1 MPDPNIYYRTRI
13 FRHSDRHA
21 ARDRRTPS
29 SGRKKN
35 RLQDQWRVFLLP
47 AGAAACGG
55 RDQRPL
61 HTDPRRHHGDLP
73 SGTAENRHSKTSG
86 IKLSRGLLRAFAT
99 APYLS
104 PALACII
111 KRDLQKQI
119 SFYYGAG
126 DEARTRYLHLGKVA
140 LYRMSYTR
148 GTGLII
154 AEFSKMSSLFYGSS
168 EISLAA
174 VPQAGKAE

>member
-1 MPDPNIYYRTRI
+1 MNGKRIVSAALALLLAAGMPI
-13 FRHSDRHA
+13 
-21 ARDRRTPS
+21 
-29 SGRKKN
+29 
-35 RLQDQWRVFLLP
+35 
-47 AGAAACGG
+47 
-55 RDQRPL
+55 
-61 HTDPRRHHGDLP
+61 DPRRHHGDLP
-73 SGTAENRHSKTSG
+73 SGAAGNRSSQASG
-86 IKLSRGLLRAFAT
+86 ITHEQGTASAVPLLFV
-99 APYLS
+99 YKS
-104 PALACII
+104 

-168 EISLAA
+168 EISLGA

>member
-1 MPDPNIYYRTRI
+1 MLGI
-13 FRHSDRHA
+13 F
-21 ARDRRTPS
+21 
-29 SGRKKN
+29 
-35 RLQDQWRVFLLP
+35 
-47 AGAAACGG
+47 
-55 RDQRPL
+55 
-61 HTDPRRHHGDLP
+61 
-73 SGTAENRHSKTSG
+73 
-86 IKLSRGLLRAFAT
+86 SRGKQK
-99 APYLS
+99 
-104 PALACII
+104 